1 MSNSIKIQV
10 LGTGCPSCKRL
21 YEITKEAVAEMN
33 LGTEVEYVN
42 DIQKIIEM
50 GVISSPVL
58 AVDSKPIMSG
68 SVPDKEKVKE
78 LLEEFMAE

>member
-50 GVISSPVL
+50 GVISSLVL